1 MVQETDFMDIAD
13 RDFLGSRDYNDD
25 INHDSEF
32 DSDFEHYVLL
42 SASRRHLFGRKRP
55 LHVILGSGK
64 VADVILWRKKS
75 ISTSVIVG
83 VTLLWLFYVK
93 MDYTLLSFT
102 CDSLIL
108 LLAMLFL
115 WSHLTSFINISSPR
129 SSSFILPEG
138 LVVHTAISIT
148 HLLNQLLTTFGLLAS
163 GHDLKTFLLTD
174 VNADLSFYLKQHS
187 LIGCKY
193 SKEFSDAGVSLG
205 TVMLLIVPAAYERTE
220 DIVDI
225 LIRKAMLEL
234 NIKYAELM
242 KKYFGYS
249 QHLHEGCISP
259 E

>member
-163 GHDLKTFLLTD
+163 GHDLKTFLLVTVTLGAISIVD
-174 VNADLSFYLKQHS
+174 SFLSASTLLY
-187 LIGCKY
+187 I
-193 SKEFSDAGVSLG
+193 G